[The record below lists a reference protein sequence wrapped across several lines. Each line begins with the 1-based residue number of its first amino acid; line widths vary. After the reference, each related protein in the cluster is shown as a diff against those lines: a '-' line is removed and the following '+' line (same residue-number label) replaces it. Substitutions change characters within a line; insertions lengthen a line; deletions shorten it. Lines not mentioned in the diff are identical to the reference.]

1 MAPET
6 LLHDVWPPLLLGVV
20 PGRILRLLRYGP

>member
-6 LLHDVWPPLLLGVV
+6 LLRAVSPALLLGVV